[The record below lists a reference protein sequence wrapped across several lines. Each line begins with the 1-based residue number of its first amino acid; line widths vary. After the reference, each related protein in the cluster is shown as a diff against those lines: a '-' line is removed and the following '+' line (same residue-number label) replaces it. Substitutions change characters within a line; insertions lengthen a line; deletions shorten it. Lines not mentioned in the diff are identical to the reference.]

1 MKDEKVYAWLCYNR
15 LSLNINKTKYMI
27 FHTRGKNISLG
38 HFRLKVDKSFIEYV
52 HNFNLLGVTFN
63 HNMDWN

>member
-27 FHTRGKNISLG
+27 FHTRGKNISLD
-38 HFRLKVDKSFIEYV
+38 HFTLKVDKSFIEYV
-52 HNFNLLGVTFN
+52 HNFWVSPLIIILIGTNI
-63 HNMDWN
+63 